1 MYKLVN
7 LTCVLVIIDVS
18 LQAQNAYSIPPCG
31 HNQNKSMWAS
41 TVQIPSDALIYL
53 QIIMRLKTIIIP
65 PFLYIKNIELQRTR
79 NKLKVMWL

>member
-1 MYKLVN
+1 M
-7 LTCVLVIIDVS
+7 IIDVS
-18 LQAQNAYSIPPCG
+18 LPAQNAYGIPPCG
-31 HNQNKSMWAS
+31 HNQNKSTWAS

-53 QIIMRLKTIIIP
+53 QIITRLKTIIVP